1 MECDDFVDIMPVL
14 QDAKI
19 EDIRVLIKSAVNLA
33 KHSPNYKDFAQEPHE
48 RAVKKKNKQV

>member
-1 MECDDFVDIMPVL
+1 MPIL

-48 RAVKKKNKQV
+48 RVVKKKTKQN